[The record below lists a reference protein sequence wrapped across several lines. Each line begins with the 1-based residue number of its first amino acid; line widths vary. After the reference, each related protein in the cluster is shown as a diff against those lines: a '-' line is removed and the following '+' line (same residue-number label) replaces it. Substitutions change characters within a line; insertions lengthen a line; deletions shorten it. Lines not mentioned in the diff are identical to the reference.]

1 MRTRRGF
8 TLMEVI
14 LAIALTVLLTGMM
27 FSVWKGGLK
36 ARNHAYGAMDKAL
49 ARRLVMKQI
58 TEDLQGAMAVSFMKL
73 GMQGTSQ
80 EATWATVILP
90 PARAWAAHSMLENA
104 PIPPTDLQ
112 RVIYRLRTGEDEE
125 GEPVIEGIERVV
137 QKVLDVSSPIPSA
150 NVMNDFDNPIDLGD
164 EEEELE
170 EEEKE
175 LFDSRL
181 LADGLNYIAFR
192 YFDGSAWQESWT
204 QPTLPV
210 AVEITIG
217 DSPLEEGVD
226 PEEYD
231 GDISRRVV
239 YLPGVEQGASKR
251 GIGGGR

>member
-1 MRTRRGF
+1 MRARRGF

-36 ARNHAYGAMDKAL
+36 ARSRAYDAMDKAL

-58 TEDLQGAMAVSFMKL
+58 TEDLQGAMAVSFMQL

-90 PARAWAAHSMLENA
+90 PARAWAARSMLENA

-112 RVIYRLRTGEDEE
+112 RVIYRLRMGEDEE

-137 QKVLDVSSPIPSA
+137 QKVLDVSLPIPSA
-150 NVMNDFDNPIDLGD
+150 SAMNDFDNPIDLGD
-164 EEEELE
+164 AEEELE
-170 EEEKE
+170 EEEDE
-175 LFDSRL
+175 LFESRL
-181 LADGLNYIAFR
+181 LAGDLHYIAFR
-192 YFDGSAWQESWT
+192 YFDGSAWQDSWT

-226 PEEYD
+226 PEDYD

-239 YLPGVEQGASKR
+239 YLPGVEQGQSKR